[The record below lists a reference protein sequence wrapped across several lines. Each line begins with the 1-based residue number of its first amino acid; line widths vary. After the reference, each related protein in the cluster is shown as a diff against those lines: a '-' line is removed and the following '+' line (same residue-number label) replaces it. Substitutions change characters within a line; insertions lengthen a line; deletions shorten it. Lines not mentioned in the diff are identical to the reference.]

1 MEGRSE
7 LGRKSCGGNRGEEEG
22 GKRSLLLLAFFFFG
36 FVLFCFLLFK
46 FFLGFTWFA
55 FDLPP
60 VEKEEVGFFFL
71 KFLGIDFRIVF
82 YCPDLD
88 LVSHLIFN
96 KIKFYL

>member
-1 MEGRSE
+1 MWR
-7 LGRKSCGGNRGEEEG
+7 GGGEIRAWEEELRWEPG
-22 GKRSLLLLAFFFFG
+22 GGRRREEKFAFACFFFF
-36 FVLFCFLLFK
+36 LFCFLLFK